1 MNPEIKRLRGQR
13 TDVCE
18 LLSATSVKV
27 GNGFRLALPT
37 GAYYTW
43 KGSILE
49 GTAIDPDELIE
60 FDWRQKPLG
69 RDLQL
74 ERAVGLLEII
84 LLPKQTG

>member
-1 MNPEIKRLRGQR
+1 M
-13 TDVCE
+13 D
-18 LLSATSVKV
+18 S
-27 GNGFRLALPT
+27 GFALPT

-60 FDWRQKPLG
+60 FDWRQMPLG

>member
-1 MNPEIKRLRGQR
+1 ME
-13 TDVCE
+13 
-18 LLSATSVKV
+18 
-27 GNGFRLALPT
+27 GFNS
-37 GAYYTW
+37 G
-43 KGSILE
+43 

-60 FDWRQKPLG
+60 FDWRQMPLG